1 MRNFAYCIKFMKKS
15 IYTLLV
21 SILLISC
28 SDFQKA
34 LKSEDT
40 AEKFKYGTE
49 LFEAGKW
56 NKAHRLFTQILP
68 KYRGKPQAEKL
79 TYMHAMCA
87 YKMKDYYLASYHF
100 ERFVSAY
107 PKSEKVEDAA
117 FLNAKGYYF
126 NSPIYSKEQKE
137 TTEAIEKLQLFVNAY
152 PNSQYLTEAN
162 TLVKELD
169 FKLEKKAFE
178 IAKQY
183 NLIKDY
189 KASVKSFNNFLADFP
204 GSTLKNDALYYRFNA
219 EYSLATLSVER
230 LKEERL
236 KTAISYY
243 NTFKKA
249 FPNSE
254 YMADADR
261 MKMQLQQQLDT
272 FITKS

>member
-1 MRNFAYCIKFMKKS
+1 MRNFASCFKFMKKI
-15 IYTLLV
+15 IYILLV
-21 SILLISC
+21 SILFISC

-79 TYMHAMCA
+79 TYMHAMCS
-87 YKMKDYYLASYHF
+87 YQMKDYYIASYHF
-100 ERFVSAY
+100 ERFVSGY
-107 PKSEKVEDAA
+107 PKSEKVEEAA
-117 FLNAKGYYF
+117 FLNAKGYYYM
-126 NSPIYSKEQKE
+126 SPVYSKEQKE
-137 TTEAIEKLQLFVNAY
+137 TVDAIEKLQLFVNAY

-183 NLIKDY
+183 DLIKDY
-189 KASVKSFNNFLADFP
+189 KASVKSFNNFLVDFP
-204 GSTLKNDALYYRFNA
+204 GSTLKKEALYYRFDA
-219 EYSLATLSVER
+219 EYHLAMLSVKR

-236 KTAISYY
+236 NTAISYY
-243 NTFKKA
+243 NTLKKA

-254 YMADADR
+254 YMEDATR
-261 MKMQLQQQLDT
+261 MKDQLQQQLDT
-272 FITKS
+272 FTTKS